1 MKFGLRL
8 PGAGPYAGPD
18 AIEAFATKAEELG
31 FDSLWMTDHVALP
44 VDIASRYPYR
54 EDGKFFWPPE
64 TPYLD
69 SIMTLAW
76 ASACTERIRVGT
88 SVLIAGWH
96 DPLTTAKA
104 LASLD
109 VLNRGRTTVAVGTG
123 WMREQF
129 EIFGV
134 PFETRGRRTTEFITL
149 LKHLW
154 RDDLIDF
161 HGDFYDY
168 HGFKFYP
175 KPAQPASI
183 PVWCGGKSDAVL
195 RRVAAVADGW
205 HPLYIGP
212 DELADKLRTLE
223 GYLAGHGR
231 SMSDIALSARP
242 VTQAELDEATVRR
255 YADLGVTLLI
265 ADTSFDHDSLRGVL
279 DDLDKLAGELMPFAE
294 GNEERPC

>member
-8 PGAGPYAGPD
+8 PGAGPYAGPE
-18 AIEAFATKAEELG
+18 AIEAFATKAEALG
-31 FDSLWMTDHVALP
+31 FESLWMTDHVALP
-44 VDIASRYPYR
+44 INIGSKYPYR

-69 SIMTLAW
+69 AIMTLAW

-109 VLNRGRTTVAVGTG
+109 VLNRGRTTVAIGTG

-129 EIFGV
+129 DVFGV
-134 PFETRGRRTTEFITL
+134 PFETRGRRTTEYISL

-154 RDDLIDF
+154 TEDVIDF
-161 HGDFYDY
+161 EGDFFAY

-212 DELADKLRTLE
+212 DELETKLQTLA
-223 GYLAGHGR
+223 GYLADNGR
-231 SMSDIALSARP
+231 TLDEIALSARP
-242 VTQAELDEATVRR
+242 VTQAEMDAATVRR

-265 ADTSFDHDSLRGVL
+265 ADTSFEHDSLDGVL
-279 DDLDKLAGELMPFAE
+279 GELDKLADELMPFADV
-294 GNEERPC
+294 